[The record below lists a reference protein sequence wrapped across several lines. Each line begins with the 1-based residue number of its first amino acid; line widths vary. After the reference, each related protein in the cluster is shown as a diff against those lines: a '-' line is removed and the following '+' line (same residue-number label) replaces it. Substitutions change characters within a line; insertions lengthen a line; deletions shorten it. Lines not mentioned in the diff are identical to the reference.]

1 MHMMLMPRFI
11 YVGFL
16 CDETF
21 WCCSVAQSC
30 LTICH
35 TVAHQ
40 AALSFT
46 ISWSLLKLMPI
57 ELMMLSNHLI
67 LCLPIRLLP
76 SVFPSIRVFSN
87 ESALLIRWAKYCIS
101 IASVVFPINIQSWFP
116 LGLTGWISL
125 LSKRHSRVFS
135 STTVWKRQFSLPYG
149 PTLTSI
155 RAYWKNHSFDY
166 MDIWDILLP

>member
-1 MHMMLMPRFI
+1 MGILKTVKLKFHHQSPSVQLLSRVCLFATPEPQHAMPPCLSPTPRVHPYPCSIEMMMPS
-11 YVGFL
+11 
-16 CDETF
+16 D
-21 WCCSVAQSC
+21 
-30 LTICH
+30 
-35 TVAHQ
+35 
-40 AALSFT
+40 
-46 ISWSLLKLMPI
+46 
-57 ELMMLSNHLI
+57 HLI
-67 LCLPIRLLP
+67 LCRPFLLKP
-76 SVFPSIRVFSN
+76 SIFPSIRVFSN